1 MYIQITFSTCW
12 YRLKAKFDATVYL
25 TWIDYML
32 SNVRNYYL
40 VVYCD
45 DVSIQDIEKYAI
57 VNPRIKLVVFPL
69 QQFHGQKYKDF
80 WIQNHTKNTLLNQT
94 TSWELNMLWNEKIW
108 FVEKTIREKIF
119 ETDYYGWCD
128 IGYFRGRPCD
138 LPASYY
144 TSWPSSEK
152 IRMLDKNKIHYACI
166 NNDDRFL
173 QMLHNLIQDVDV
185 ITGLSKR
192 EIPPF
197 QLSVAGG
204 FFILGKEKIDWWR
217 QEFQEKLEKYIQHNR
232 LIKDDQLILIDCL
245 FSGVNLQDH
254 FILYRENYPG
264 LDNWFLFQRVLL
276 GSDPPSDGVI
286 P

>member
-1 MYIQITFSTCW
+1 
-12 YRLKAKFDATVYL
+12 
-25 TWIDYML
+25 ML